1 MLASTLAAAATGPGA
16 HAPVSA
22 AAQLLR
28 LAGFQRGWRDQT
40 NLEMAASP
48 DDAQLVTRAQ
58 AGRLDAFEELVRRYR
73 QPIYQVA
80 LRMLGHAADAEDAT
94 QDAFVQAWRNL
105 AGFRAD
111 AAFSTWMYRIVIN
124 RCLNVRRARRRT
136 EPLPAGREAPAS
148 RPDRIVEARWEV
160 EDLKLAIAR
169 LSPEQR
175 APFVLRELEGRSYQE
190 IAEAL
195 ELSVPAV
202 KSRLHR
208 ARLEVLAA
216 MRGWRQ

>member
-1 MLASTLAAAATGPGA
+1 M
-16 HAPVSA
+16 V
-22 AAQLLR
+22 
-28 LAGFQRGWRDQT
+28 
-40 NLEMAASP
+40 ASP

-73 QPIYQVA
+73 QPSYQVA
-80 LRMLGHAADAEDAT
+80 LRMLGDAADAEDAT
-94 QDAFVQAWRNL
+94 QDAFVQAWRSL
-105 AGFRAD
+105 AGFRAE
-111 AAFSTWMYRIVIN
+111 AAFSTWMH
-124 RCLNVRRARRRT
+124 
-136 EPLPAGREAPAS
+136 
-148 RPDRIVEARWEV
+148 RIVEARWEV

-169 LSPEQR
+169 LNPEQR

-190 IAEAL
+190 IAEVL